1 MLPPAASE
9 FYRAQQRLIVAT
21 MATTRSVWRRM
32 DLADLDA
39 SWARIAPVLT
49 AVVTSAQQGAAV
61 NGSAYVGAA
70 LAQQG
75 QLVEPVAQVV
85 PSAFSGYASDGR
97 GLTSLLEGAKVYAKG
112 SQSLVASGSWLDMV
126 VHTQVQDAGR
136 QAAGVDIVT
145 RPGIAYVR
153 AVNPPCCQRCA
164 VLAGRTESSLTAFK
178 RHPRC
183 DCFHVPHRA
192 NEPWPEG
199 AGVAVEDIK
208 DLTKSQRK
216 AIADGADMN
225 QVINA
230 HRANSRSKN
239 GLYTTEGV
247 TRRGIAGRRLI
258 ESGGSVR
265 GKGRYSTARVR
276 RLTPEGIYRQ
286 AAGDRDE
293 ALRLLK
299 ANGYVL

>member
-1 MLPPAASE
+1 
-9 FYRAQQRLIVAT
+9 
-21 MATTRSVWRRM
+21 
-32 DLADLDA
+32 
-39 SWARIAPVLT
+39 
-49 AVVTSAQQGAAV
+49 
-61 NGSAYVGAA
+61 
-70 LAQQG
+70 
-75 QLVEPVAQVV
+75 
-85 PSAFSGYASDGR
+85 
-97 GLTSLLEGAKVYAKG
+97 
-112 SQSLVASGSWLDMV
+112 
-126 VHTQVQDAGR
+126 
-136 QAAGVDIVT
+136 
-145 RPGIAYVR
+145 
-153 AVNPPCCQRCA
+153 
-164 VLAGRTESSLTAFK
+164 
-178 RHPRC
+178 
-183 DCFHVPHRA
+183 VPHRA

-208 DLTKSQRK
+208 DLTKNQRK

-286 AAGDRDE
+286 AAGNRDE